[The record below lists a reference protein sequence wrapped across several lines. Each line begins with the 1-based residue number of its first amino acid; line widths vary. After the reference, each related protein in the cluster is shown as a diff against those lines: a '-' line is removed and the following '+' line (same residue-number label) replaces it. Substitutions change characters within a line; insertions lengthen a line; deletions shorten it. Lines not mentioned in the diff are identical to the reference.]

1 MSKEEKQLMEQTA
14 KAFEVLPPEKK
25 EYLIGYAEGVEAMR
39 ELLKRAEQKNA
50 EKSA

>member
-1 MSKEEKQLMEQTA
+1 MSEKEKQLMEQMART
-14 KAFEVLPPEKK
+14 FEALPPEKK
-25 EYLIGYAEGVEAMR
+25 EYWIGYAEGVEAMR

>member
-1 MSKEEKQLMEQTA
+1 MSDKERQVMEKTA
-14 KAFEVLPPEKK
+14 KAFEALPPDKK
-25 EYLIGYAEGVEAMR
+25 EYLIGYVEGVEAMR